1 MSLQNRIENLAKLG
15 IYLSEKSETIEDLKE
30 NAYYQN
36 AWFIPEFVDM
46 AIQNITDSFCK
57 KEILTAFAKTYALP
71 ESNTIVKKVGIVMAG
86 NIPMV
91 GFHDLLCVYLSG
103 HQAIVKLAQKDTV
116 LMQGVIDFLNKIN
129 NSEEPIIDT
138 AEMLKDC
145 DAYIAT
151 GSNNTARYFEQY
163 FAKYANII
171 RQSKTSVAVL
181 NGAETE
187 LELIALTKDVTNY
200 FGLGCR
206 SVTKLYVPENYNFE
220 PLIHALKTNTHISNH
235 NKFKNN
241 YDYNLALY
249 LLNNQF
255 YMTDGNVLLVEN
267 ESLFSPIATLHYSF
281 YTSEESIYETLRQQK
296 NIQALVGKKAL
307 PFGSSQT
314 PSITDYADGV
324 DTMAFITTLG

>member
-71 ESNTIVKKVGIVMAG
+71 ENNTIVKKVGIVMAG

-116 LMQGVIDFLNKIN
+116 LMQHVIDFLNKIN
-129 NSEEPIIDT
+129 NSEEPIIET
-138 AEMLKDC
+138 AEMLKGC

-220 PLIHALKTNTHISNH
+220 PLIQALKTNTHISNH

-267 ESLFSPIATLHYSF
+267 DSLFSPIATLHYSF
-281 YTSEESIYETLRQQK
+281 YTSEESIYKTLRQQK

-307 PFGSSQT
+307 PFGNSQT

-324 DTMAFITTLG
+324 DTMAFIKTLG